1 MYEDSLTEAAR
12 RAIEAA
18 AILAVRNRA
27 PEREPV
33 HLLWALVLEESQ
45 AAEALKQVGVTRDR
59 LRTISPLDLG
69 EGLASSDSAD
79 QRPAT
84 PESDA
89 FRRVIANAT
98 QAASLRGRSSQI
110 GTDDLLAALVSVAS
124 AASRVLLQLGVT
136 SEKLALFTARFAG
149 QPTEPIG
156 VDFDIRWRDATEE
169 DRTETLRIIDAA
181 ANRAREGL
189 RMLEDYAPS
198 HWMMRTSRAGLRN
211 AGTLSARPFRA
222 CRPPPSCGRGRRGPT
237 WGRGSRLNRKRSA
250 KARSTLRR
258 PPANACRRPSARW
271 RSSASSGR
279 PTPPATSNSCGMLCT
294 RSKKRCLLTEFNCRE
309 LAGRRL
315 YLLVTESL
323 CPHGTGPAVRGAL
336 AGGAGLVQ
344 LREKEM
350 PERRLIELGRR
361 VRAWTR
367 EAGALYVMN
376 DRADLA
382 VVTEAD
388 GVHVGQDELS
398 VKEARRIVGPHRL
411 VGVSTHT
418 IEQAR
423 QAVLDGADYIGV
435 GPVFPS
441 VTKSFESLAGLELV
455 RQIAAEIALPWFAI
469 GGINAENVDSVL
481 EAGATRIAVSH
492 AILSADDPESAT
504 KALHGRVVRG
514 E

>member
-181 ANRAREGL
+181 ANRAHEGL
-189 RMLEDYAPS
+189 RVLEDYARFALDDAHLTRRLKECRHALREALSGLPS
-198 HWMMRTSRAGLRN
+198 AALLRSRETRADVGTRITTQSETVRQSPLDVAQAACKRVQEAVRSLEEFGKLWSADAAGHLEQLRYALYTLEKRFCSRNSTAASWPDDGCICWSRNRCVRTALGRLSAGLWPEAPVLFNFVKRRCRN
-211 AGTLSARPFRA
+211 AGSSNWDGECVPGPARP
-222 CRPPPSCGRGRRGPT
+222 
-237 WGRGSRLNRKRSA
+237 
-250 KARSTLRR
+250 ARF
-258 PPANACRRPSARW
+258 
-271 RSSASSGR
+271 
-279 PTPPATSNSCGMLCT
+279 TS
-294 RSKKRCLLTEFNCRE
+294 
-309 LAGRRL
+309 
-315 YLLVTESL
+315 
-323 CPHGTGPAVRGAL
+323 
-336 AGGAGLVQ
+336 
-344 LREKEM
+344 
-350 PERRLIELGRR
+350 
-361 VRAWTR
+361 
-367 EAGALYVMN
+367 
-376 DRADLA
+376 
-382 VVTEAD
+382 
-388 GVHVGQDELS
+388 
-398 VKEARRIVGPHRL
+398 
-411 VGVSTHT
+411 
-418 IEQAR
+418 
-423 QAVLDGADYIGV
+423 
-435 GPVFPS
+435 
-441 VTKSFESLAGLELV
+441 
-455 RQIAAEIALPWFAI
+455 
-469 GGINAENVDSVL
+469 
-481 EAGATRIAVSH
+481 
-492 AILSADDPESAT
+492 
-504 KALHGRVVRG
+504 
-514 E
+514 